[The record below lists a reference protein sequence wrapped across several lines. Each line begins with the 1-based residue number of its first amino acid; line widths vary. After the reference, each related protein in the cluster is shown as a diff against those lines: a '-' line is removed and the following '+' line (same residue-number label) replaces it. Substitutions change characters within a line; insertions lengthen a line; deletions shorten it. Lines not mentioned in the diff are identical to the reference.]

1 MSKGVA
7 VQATVDHLP
16 LTARRPA
23 EILFRRASGEV
34 VTCEQFL
41 LHVAATAECLPERH
55 YALNLCSD
63 RYHFLVAFAAA
74 LVRGQISLLSSD
86 HSPRWLEQLAA
97 SYPEAYTI
105 GDGGDPIPGFEHA
118 PLVLPEHRHGAVDVP
133 LIPAIQTAAVVATS
147 GSTGA
152 PMLHRKPWGSLV
164 TCSEAAAE
172 RFRLVGPTAASIV
185 GTVPPQH
192 MYGFETTVL
201 LPLHGSAS
209 SYAGSN
215 FFPYDIAQAL
225 QTVPA
230 PRVLVTTPLQI
241 RTLLAAGQELPP
253 VEMVISAT
261 APLPVELASQAEAA
275 WRTRVLEIFGAT
287 EVGSIASRR
296 TIRSDLWQTYRTIR
310 LRPEE
315 EDGVAV
321 AVPFLSGE
329 VLLADRFE
337 VLDASSFRLLG
348 RRADLVKRAGKRA
361 SLAGLNAI
369 LCSIDGVEDGTFFAP
384 DDLDQNSAARLSAFV
399 VAPDRSTEDILAA
412 LRGRVEAPFLPRPV
426 IRVPALPR
434 NDVGKI
440 ARSAL
445 VELHRG
451 AVQRRR

>member
-1 MSKGVA
+1 MSKDVA
-7 VQATVDHLP
+7 VQATDDRLP
-16 LTARRPA
+16 LIARPAA
-23 EILFRRASGEV
+23 EILFRRSKGEV

-41 LHVAATAECLPERH
+41 LHVAATAECLPERRF
-55 YALNLCSD
+55 ALNLCSD

-74 LVRGQISLLSSD
+74 LVRGQVSLLASD
-86 HSPRWLEQLAA
+86 RSPRWLEQLAA
-97 SYPEAYTI
+97 AYPEAYTI
-105 GDGGDPIPGFEHA
+105 GDGGDSIPGFEHA
-118 PLVLPEHRHGAVDVP
+118 PLILAEHRHGAVAVP
-133 LIPAIQTAAVVATS
+133 RIPVMQTAAVVATS

-152 PMLHRKPWGSLV
+152 PVLHRKPWGGLV

-172 RFRLVGPTAASIV
+172 RFGLVGPTAASIV

-201 LPLHGSAS
+201 LPLHTSAS

-225 QTVPA
+225 ASVPA

-261 APLPVELASQAEAA
+261 APLPVELAAQAETT
-275 WRTRVLEIFGAT
+275 WRTRMLEIFGAT

-296 TIRSDLWQTYRTIR
+296 TVAGDRWQTYRSVR

-321 AVPFLSGE
+321 TVPFLPGE

-337 VLDASSFRLLG
+337 VTDASSFRLLG
-348 RRADLVKRAGKRA
+348 RRTDLVKRAGKRA

-384 DDLDQNSAARLSAFV
+384 DDLDHNSRARLSAFV
-399 VAPDRSTEDILAA
+399 VAPDRSPEEILAA
-412 LRGRVEAPFLPRPV
+412 LRARVEAPFLPRPV
-426 IRVPALPR
+426 VRVTALPR

-445 VELHRG
+445 AELHRG

>member
-1 MSKGVA
+1 MSKGA
-7 VQATVDHLP
+7 AGQATVDHLP
-16 LTARRPA
+16 LIGRPSGD
-23 EILFRRASGEV
+23 ILFRRAGGEV

-41 LHVAATAECLPERH
+41 LHVAATAACLPERR

-133 LIPAIQTAAVVATS
+133 LIPATQTAAVVATS

-152 PMLHRKPWGSLV
+152 PMLHRKPWSSLV

-172 RFRLVGPTAASIV
+172 RFGLVGPTAASIV

-225 QTVPA
+225 QAVPA

-261 APLPVELASQAEAA
+261 APLPVELASQAETA

-296 TIRSDLWQTYRTIR
+296 TISGDLWQTYRTVR

-321 AVPFLSGE
+321 TVAHLPGE

-337 VLDASSFRLLG
+337 VLDPSSFRLLG
-348 RRADLVKRAGKRA
+348 RRVDLVKRAGKRA

-369 LCSIDGVEDGTFFAP
+369 LCSIDGVEDGTFFVP
-384 DDLDQNSAARLSAFV
+384 DDLDHHPGARLSAFV
-399 VAPDRSTEDILAA
+399 VAPERSPEDILAA
-412 LRGRVEAPFLPRPV
+412 LRARVEAPFLPRLV
-426 IRVPALPR
+426 VRVSALPR

-451 AVQRRR
+451 AVRRRR